1 MLRVD
6 PAQRHRLLAIIRNL
20 AERIDE
26 ARVNGWLGEI
36 QGLKISLAKAQEKLV
51 SLDRSQARLQAAG
64 PVSLGM
70 PTTPV

>member
-1 MLRVD
+1 MLSVD

-36 QGLKISLAKAQEKLV
+36 QGLKISLTKAREKLT
-51 SLDRSQARLQAAG
+51 SLDRSQARLRAAG
-64 PVSLGM
+64 PVSLGV
-70 PTTPV
+70 PVTRV